1 MKKSY
6 KTLLFDL
13 DDTLLDFA
21 AAEDAA
27 LTNLFKELQ
36 IPLTEDMKET
46 YKMFNQGLWRAHE
59 KGEIGRDEL
68 VNTRFSIFFE
78 HYGKNVDGAEYEK
91 KYRNYLKEGAQLIE
105 GALEVVERLSQQFDL
120 YIVTN
125 GVKITQ
131 QNRLKRSGLLPYF
144 QHVFVSE
151 EVGFQKPR
159 IEFFNYVFSY
169 IGITDLD
176 STIIIGDSLSSDIKG
191 ANVAGI
197 DSCWFNPVEK
207 ENATDSVPT
216 YQIKRITEL
225 YEILNK

>member
-1 MKKSY
+1 M
-6 KTLLFDL
+6 
-13 DDTLLDFA
+13 
-21 AAEDAA
+21 
-27 LTNLFKELQ
+27 
-36 IPLTEDMKET
+36 
-46 YKMFNQGLWRAHE
+46 
-59 KGEIGRDEL
+59 
-68 VNTRFSIFFE
+68 
-78 HYGKNVDGAEYEK
+78 
-91 KYRNYLKEGAQLIE
+91 
-105 GALEVVERLSQQFDL
+105 
-120 YIVTN
+120 
-125 GVKITQ
+125 KITQ

-197 DSCWFNPVEK
+197 DSCWFNPFEK